1 MLRRWILTM
10 NALWDWV
17 LILMIA
23 GTNVVVPGDKGTL
36 LPSQQ
41 ACIRAEAQVQLTAS
55 HVNAICVKR
64 STKEVFDAYPNKG

>member
-1 MLRRWILTM
+1 M
-10 NALWDWV
+10 NAVWDWV

-23 GTNVVVPGDKGTL
+23 GTNVVVPGDKGML

-41 ACIRAEAQVQLTAS
+41 ACIRAEAQVQKRAS

-64 STKEVFDAYPNKG
+64 STKEVFDVFPING